1 MCFSI
6 AIDQPYAPFTHQPG
20 SSLRIPGTS
29 LEAVIY
35 PSKIIIGNFSIEL
48 PLGETADSFTALLD
62 LKKGAIFVTVKTPID
77 YFRYRIRSGG
87 EGVTILFDRGWKKSF
102 FIPCAVKRIDV
113 LEKLSTG
120 NYKKQEWEQIQK
132 RGDLKEILPIWFMA
146 ACWFQ
151 EGSLPINL
159 IESFKEGFSA
169 IFAPNNKECHT
180 GYKGLPAGFPI
191 ADFRAFFA
199 SYHASIITIM
209 GSIPSLLVSGR
220 VQNLKIENLFRVD
233 ILWSNG
239 SLKKCIIMPL
249 ESRTCTLVFPGK
261 TCRLRL
267 NKRDKGSIFKRGDSF
282 LFSLGKPLFLD
293 RFTK

>member
-1 MCFSI
+1 
-6 AIDQPYAPFTHQPG
+6 
-20 SSLRIPGTS
+20 
-29 LEAVIY
+29 
-35 PSKIIIGNFSIEL
+35 
-48 PLGETADSFTALLD
+48 
-62 LKKGAIFVTVKTPID
+62 
-77 YFRYRIRSGG
+77 
-87 EGVTILFDRGWKKSF
+87 
-102 FIPCAVKRIDV
+102 
-113 LEKLSTG
+113 
-120 NYKKQEWEQIQK
+120 
-132 RGDLKEILPIWFMA
+132 
-146 ACWFQ
+146 
-151 EGSLPINL
+151 
-159 IESFKEGFSA
+159 
-169 IFAPNNKECHT
+169 
-180 GYKGLPAGFPI
+180 
-191 ADFRAFFA
+191 
-199 SYHASIITIM
+199 M